1 VPLLNAAKPLRTQRS
16 NIDAF
21 VSHSIG
27 TAINSRHPRRREMA
41 KKSYAKLHKGKKLEE
56 QKPLKSAHG
65 GFSITKPVDSST
77 PK

>member
-1 VPLLNAAKPLRTQRS
+1 
-16 NIDAF
+16 
-21 VSHSIG
+21 
-27 TAINSRHPRRREMA
+27 MA
-41 KKSYAKLHKGKKLEE
+41 KKSNAKLHKGKKLEE